1 MLAIQA
7 NPRLRIQQFVQADAA
22 SRRGLTQALA
32 LMSRFG
38 LILCSL
44 YVAISVLCVW
54 GSFDA
59 GVDSK
64 GSFILLQLPLIFQ
77 LEALGWLGFRPLLT
91 KMSWPVAYAS
101 IGSLTLVLL
110 YGTGWFIGSLF
121 KRVLAVSRHA
131 R

>member
-1 MLAIQA
+1 M
-7 NPRLRIQQFVQADAA
+7 
-22 SRRGLTQALA
+22 SKSGLT
-32 LMSRFG
+32 
-38 LILCSL
+38 LCFL

-64 GSFILLQLPLIFQ
+64 GSFILLQLPLTFQ
-77 LEALGWLGFRPLLT
+77 LEALDWLGFRPLLT

-101 IGSLTLVLL
+101 VGPLTLALL
-110 YGTGWFIGSLF
+110 YGTGWLIGFLF
-121 KRVLAVSRHA
+121 KRVLAASRHV